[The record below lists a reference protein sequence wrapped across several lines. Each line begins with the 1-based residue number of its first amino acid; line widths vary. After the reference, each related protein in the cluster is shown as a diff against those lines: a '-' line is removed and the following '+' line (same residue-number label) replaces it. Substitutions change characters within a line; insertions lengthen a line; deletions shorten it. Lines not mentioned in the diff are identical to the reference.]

1 MANIDSVK
9 YGTTVANLTGTHLA
23 NDWSDT
29 HKIHQAETHAL
40 KEFLANINKKYQ
52 IHTVINLTTEH

>member
-23 NDWSDT
+23 SDWNDT
-29 HKIHQAETHAL
+29 HKIYQAEVHAL
-40 KEFLANINKKYQ
+40 K
-52 IHTVINLTTEH
+52 